1 MQRWTLPEAQRTH
14 GRPILGGVP
23 GKLPRLLINSRP
35 EPEVYPAWSSHHQ
48 FLSRCNSIVFTAAVV
63 VSPFFHWQIF
73 CPVSKATE
81 GETKCVNCLWF
92 RNQVACQWIA
102 NWLHSTWEPL
112 QEWTCLP
119 RVKIRL
125 SLLLFSYWNEE
136 TQKLI
141 FSVQKLFICNLHCS
155 FRFQWDLTH
164 WSVNQVCPD
173 IYIFETSLASRFRS
187 FNIAP
192 WFQIYF
198 WVQDKAKS
206 CNMPQVDEIGGW
218 KGGRVGGW

>member
-1 MQRWTLPEAQRTH
+1 MKWGRTQ
-14 GRPILGGVP
+14 
-23 GKLPRLLINSRP
+23 
-35 EPEVYPAWSSHHQ
+35 AWSSHHQ
-48 FLSRCNSIVFTAAVV
+48 FLSRCKSIVFTTTVV

-73 CPVSKATE
+73 CPVSKITE

-119 RVKIRL
+119 KVKIRL

-141 FSVQKLFICNLHCS
+141 FSVQKLLICIVHFDFNEISPTLKCKSSLPRYLHL
-155 FRFQWDLTH
+155 WDFFGL
-164 WSVNQVCPD
+164 W
-173 IYIFETSLASRFRS
+173 I
-187 FNIAP
+187 
-192 WFQIYF
+192 
-198 WVQDKAKS
+198 
-206 CNMPQVDEIGGW
+206 
-218 KGGRVGGW
+218 